1 MRYAGASSALDP
13 SGAELSRNLL
23 YALAAAA
30 IVAVGVVAVV
40 LIAGGGGGDEDPREV
55 LDATFSGDKQ
65 IDSGVFDVGIEVE
78 SEGGEDEGKLQLN
91 LGGPFQG
98 ADDGFPSFQVDAE
111 ADLEGSQEFSGGLGL
126 ISTGDSAFVSFQEQ
140 AYQVPQ
146 QAFNQFAQR
155 FTQLQRQS
163 EQEGGSEGAGLLSS
177 LGINPAAWLTD
188 LSNEGR
194 EDVDGA
200 ETIHVSGQADVPKL
214 VEDLKRIAENAP
226 QATGGLA
233 PEQLDELDQLT
244 ELVQTADFDI
254 YSGADDEILRRLD
267 ASIELTPPGS
277 EDAPDSLRVDFS
289 LTFSE
294 LNEPQQIEAP
304 SDARPLGE
312 LLQQFGLDANSLGDL
327 GQALGGGGAGSG
339 QQLPQAGGAPQAP
352 SDSASQEY
360 LDCLATAEGEG
371 AVRECAELL
380 E

>member
-1 MRYAGASSALDP
+1 M
-13 SGAELSRNLL
+13 SRNLL

-30 IVAVGVVAVV
+30 IVAIAVVAVV
-40 LIAGGGGGDEDPREV
+40 LVAGGGGGDEDPREV
-55 LDATFSGDKQ
+55 LDATFSGEKQ
-65 IDSGVFDVGIEVE
+65 IDSGVFEVDIEVE
-78 SEGGEDEGKLQLN
+78 SEGGQDEGKLDLN

-98 ADDGFPSFQVDAE
+98 ADGGFPSFQVDAE
-111 ADLEGSQEFSGGLGL
+111 ASVEGSQDFSGALGL

-146 QAFNQFAQR
+146 QAFDQFAQR

-163 EQEGGSEGAGLLSS
+163 EQEAGSEGGGLLSS
-177 LGINPAAWLTD
+177 LGVNPAAWLTG

-194 EDVDGA
+194 EDVAGT
-200 ETIHVSGQADVPKL
+200 ETIHISGQADVPKL

-226 QATGGLA
+226 QATGELA
-233 PEQLDELDQLT
+233 PEQLAELDQLT
-244 ELVQTADFDI
+244 DLVETADFDI
-254 YSGADDEILRRLD
+254 YSGVDDEILRRLD
-267 ASIELTPPGS
+267 ASIELTPPDS
-277 EDAPDSLRVDFS
+277 EDAPDSVQIDLS

-294 LNEPQQIEAP
+294 LNESQQIEAP

-312 LLQQFGLDANSLGDL
+312 LLQQLGIDASSLGGL
-327 GQALGGGGAGSG
+327 GQALGGGGAESG

-360 LDCLATAEGEG
+360 LECLATAEGEE
-371 AVRECAELL
+371 AVQECAELL